1 MKTSQT
7 LIATLREVPAEAVI
21 ASHQLMLR
29 AGLLRK
35 LGNGL
40 FAYLPF
46 GLRAFR
52 KVENII
58 REEMNNIGALEF
70 RPSVVVPGELWRESG
85 RWETMG
91 AGMLR
96 VTNRVDQELVV
107 SPTAEEA
114 FTSLI
119 RDELSSYKQLPITA
133 YQINTKYRDE
143 IRPRYGVMRGREFT
157 MKDAY
162 SFHADQ
168 KSLDETY
175 DNFAVAYR
183 KIFKRLGLS
192 VIPVRADAGAMGG
205 TGSEEFMVES
215 AVGDDTLI
223 LCPSCGYAAN
233 TEKAACEQDIP
244 LNAEGKPQQKTDKPK
259 EAIDTPNVR
268 TIEELSSFLK
278 TNPQTF
284 IKTLIYKVLNS
295 ELDLTKAPGCAS
307 LKRVTDTG
315 DAAKFYPVSFFAV
328 CIRGDLD
335 VNEAKLASLLKASE
349 VELACDDDVVRIT
362 NAPVGFAGPAGLS
375 SVPVIADESVLVM
388 HDAVTGGL
396 AKDVHFI
403 HVEPGR
409 DFTPFMTGD
418 VRTVVA
424 GDKCASCGAEYYSK
438 KGNEL
443 GHIFKLGYKYTK
455 AMNVTYLDENG
466 KLQIPTMGC
475 YGIGVDRALASII
488 EEHHDENGIV
498 WTMSVAPYQAVIVPI
513 KYEGAMKETADAL
526 YEEFKKAGIEV
537 LLDDRNE
544 RPGVKFKDMDLIG
557 IPVRVVVGDKNLPNV
572 EIKERAKPEPELI
585 PSSKAASHVKTIID
599 AALADLNS

>member
-175 DNFAVAYR
+175 DNFAIAYR

-233 TEKAACEQDIP
+233 TEKAACAQDTP

-409 DFTPFMTGD
+409 DFTPFMSG
-418 VRTVVA
+418 
-424 GDKCASCGAEYYSK
+424 
-438 KGNEL
+438 
-443 GHIFKLGYKYTK
+443 
-455 AMNVTYLDENG
+455 
-466 KLQIPTMGC
+466 
-475 YGIGVDRALASII
+475 
-488 EEHHDENGIV
+488 
-498 WTMSVAPYQAVIVPI
+498 
-513 KYEGAMKETADAL
+513 
-526 YEEFKKAGIEV
+526 
-537 LLDDRNE
+537 
-544 RPGVKFKDMDLIG
+544 
-557 IPVRVVVGDKNLPNV
+557 
-572 EIKERAKPEPELI
+572 
-585 PSSKAASHVKTIID
+585 
-599 AALADLNS
+599 